1 MIGAEPTAQTQP
13 VAAATACDTLA
24 VKILDSNPVLAGQA
38 LERSAAWD
46 RDVLGYSTSSAR
58 TWR

>member
-1 MIGAEPTAQTQP
+1 MIGAEPTAQAQP